1 MKINVEFDLTPQ
13 EFRQAMGLPDVEAF
27 QQELMER
34 FRRQMEAGV
43 EGYDPMSLLKP
54 LMAPGAGTPFAR
66 FMPPGMAEGMM
77 GGTSGAGNAGQGA
90 ASGMSGDM
98 GESMAQGMAA
108 FNQYQ
113 KMMLD
118 TLQQF
123 GQSGTQGKEADKAES
138 ATRRSSGRSGDPDA
152 DQKTGQKA
160 GQNAEQ
166 STGRAE
172 DARPASAASARSR
185 ARRS

>member
-54 LMAPGAGTPFAR
+54 LMTPGAGTPFAK

-77 GGTSGAGNAGQGA
+77 GGASGSANAGQGA
-90 ASGMSGDM
+90 AGGMSGDM

-113 KMMLD
+113 KMMLE

-123 GQSGTQGKEADKAES
+123 GQQSAEADS
-138 ATRRSSGRSGDPDA
+138 DG
-152 DQKTGQKA
+152 QQKA
-160 GQNAEQ
+160 TAK
-166 STGRAE
+166 TV
-172 DARPASAASARSR
+172 DAKRDAAADKPDSGASASARSR
-185 ARRS
+185 SKKS

>member
-54 LMAPGAGTPFAR
+54 LMTPGAGTPFTR
-66 FMPPGMAEGMM
+66 FMPPGMAEGMAGM
-77 GGTSGAGNAGQGA
+77 GGASAADSPGASSNE
-90 ASGMSGDM
+90 MGD
-98 GESMAQGMAA
+98 SMAKGMAA
-108 FNQYQ
+108 FQQYQ

-123 GQSGTQGKEADKAES
+123 GQQGAGNASGGA
-138 ATRRSSGRSGDPDA
+138 SGGDSEPAGNDPHA
-152 DQKTGQKA
+152 GAAQKA
-160 GQNAEQ
+160 
-166 STGRAE
+166 TAE
-172 DARPASAASARSR
+172 DRPKAASARSR
-185 ARRS
+185 SQRD

>member
-54 LMAPGAGTPFAR
+54 LMTPGAGTPFAR
-66 FMPPGMAEGMM
+66 FMPPGMAEGMAGM
-77 GGTSGAGNAGQGA
+77 GGASAADSPGASSNE
-90 ASGMSGDM
+90 MGD
-98 GESMAQGMAA
+98 SMAKGMAA
-108 FNQYQ
+108 FQQYQ

-123 GQSGTQGKEADKAES
+123 GQQGTGNASGGA
-138 ATRRSSGRSGDPDA
+138 SGGASEPAGNDPHA
-152 DQKTGQKA
+152 GAAQKA
-160 GQNAEQ
+160 
-166 STGRAE
+166 TAE
-172 DARPASAASARSR
+172 DRPKAASARSR
-185 ARRS
+185 SQRD

>member
-54 LMAPGAGTPFAR
+54 LMAPGAGTPFAK

-77 GGTSGAGNAGQGA
+77 GGAPGAGNAGQGA
-90 ASGMSGDM
+90 AGGMPGDM

-123 GQSGTQGKEADKAES
+123 GQGGAEGKDADKTEPA
-138 ATRRSSGRSGDPDA
+138 ARRSSGRTSDQGA
-152 DQKTGQKA
+152 DQK
-160 GQNAEQ
+160 AEQ
-166 STGRAE
+166 SASRVD
-172 DARPASAASARSR
+172 DAKPASAASARSR
-185 ARRS
+185 AKRS

>member
-54 LMAPGAGTPFAR
+54 LMTPGAGTPFAK
-66 FMPPGMAEGMM
+66 FMPPGMADSMSETFGK
-77 GGTSGAGNAGQGA
+77 SAGAGGQG
-90 ASGMSGDM
+90 GVPGDM

-123 GQSGTQGKEADKAES
+123 GQQGAAGNAETASGGEQKATSRSAEAERDSTADKAGS
-138 ATRRSSGRSGDPDA
+138 DGS
-152 DQKTGQKA
+152 
-160 GQNAEQ
+160 
-166 STGRAE
+166 
-172 DARPASAASARSR
+172 ASARSR
-185 ARRS
+185 SKRS

>member
-54 LMAPGAGTPFAR
+54 LMTPGAGTPFAK
-66 FMPPGMAEGMM
+66 FMPPGMADSMGAM
-77 GGTSGAGNAGQGA
+77 GGTAGMGPQGSAGSQGG
-90 ASGMSGDM
+90 SSSEM
-98 GESMAQGMAA
+98 GESMAQGMAT

-118 TLQQF
+118 TLHQF
-123 GQSGTQGKEADKAES
+123 GQQSAEADS
-138 ATRRSSGRSGDPDA
+138 DG
-152 DQKTGQKA
+152 QQKA
-160 GQNAEQ
+160 TKTA
-166 STGRAE
+166 
-172 DARPASAASARSR
+172 DAKRDAAADKPDSGASASARSR
-185 ARRS
+185 SKKS

>member
-54 LMAPGAGTPFAR
+54 LMAPGAGTPFAK

-77 GGTSGAGNAGQGA
+77 GGASSAGNAGQGA
-90 ASGMSGDM
+90 AGDM

-123 GQSGTQGKEADKAES
+123 GQGGAEGKESDKTES
-138 ATRRSSGRSGDPDA
+138 AARRSSGRNSDHSA
-152 DQKTGQKA
+152 DQK
-160 GQNAEQ
+160 AEQ
-166 STGRAE
+166 SANRTE
-172 DARPASAASARSR
+172 DAKPASAASARSR
-185 ARRS
+185 AKRS

>member
-54 LMAPGAGTPFAR
+54 LMAPGAGTPFAK

-77 GGTSGAGNAGQGA
+77 SGASGAGNAGQGA
-90 ASGMSGDM
+90 AGGMPGDM

-123 GQSGTQGKEADKAES
+123 GQGGAEGKEADKPEPA
-138 ATRRSSGRSGDPDA
+138 ARRSSERSGDHGA
-152 DQKTGQKA
+152 DQK
-160 GQNAEQ
+160 AEQ
-166 STGRAE
+166 SASRAD
-172 DARPASAASARSR
+172 DAKPASAASARSR
-185 ARRS
+185 AKRS